1 MQWTDPRQRY
11 MIVELDQALTA
22 RLRKFVDQA
31 GTLLAMKT
39 PTSVKEWGEAHK
51 DQQPL
56 SLSLL
61 PAA

>member
-1 MQWTDPRQRY
+1 